1 MFDLRS
7 LTKGDNES
15 SDDHESHHGH
25 AESGTVLFLFAAAA
39 VGGVSRVCVYTKM
52 EGCNLITIG

>member
-7 LTKGDNES
+7 LTKGENES
-15 SDDHESHHGH
+15 SDDHESHGHGN

-39 VGGVSRVCVYTKM
+39 VGGVSRVCVQT
-52 EGCNLITIG
+52 ESAI

>member
-7 LTKGDNES
+7 LTERADEPSDNHTS
-15 SDDHESHHGH
+15 DHESHGH

-39 VGGVSRVCVYTKM
+39 VGGVSRVCV
-52 EGCNLITIG
+52 